1 MKEHS
6 QYFLKKQQ
14 LKKEYDEK
22 IQALK
27 EEIHRKKMEKLL
39 EMEKEKLEKK
49 LEKKMNKKIEAEKK
63 FKEKVRKRYANIKT
77 DSESYKKYL
86 ETQKKYRE
94 KYKIIRKEK
103 QLNDLLEKI
112 GDEEYRILTFKEK
125 NLYVTSSGRFF
136 RETGREIFGT
146 KHPSGYVAV
155 GFAGMTKSAHRLV
168 WEAFHGEIPSG
179 MEIDHIN
186 TNKQDNSISNLRI
199 ATHKDN
205 CNNPL
210 SIENYTK
217 HNKEANRDYLR
228 KKVYQYTIDGEL
240 VKEWNSAMECAHNG
254 YTYKCVL
261 DCCCG
266 RQHTHKNFL
275 WSHEKYTS

>member
-1 MKEHS
+1 MTKHTET
-6 QYFLKKQQ
+6 FLRKQE

-49 LEKKMNKKIEAEKK
+49 LEKKLNKKIEAEKK
-63 FKEKVRKRYANIKT
+63 FKEKVKKRYADLKT
-77 DSESYKKYL
+77 DSENYKKYL

-112 GDEEYRILTFKEK
+112 GDEEYRILAFEGK

-136 RETGREIFGT
+136 RENGREIFGS
-146 KHPSGYVAV
+146 KHLSGYVVV
-155 GFAGMTKSAHRLV
+155 GSKLAHRLV
-168 WEAFHGEIPSG
+168 WEAFNGEIPSG

-186 TNKQDNSISNLRI
+186 TNKQDNSLSNLRLV
-199 ATHKDN
+199 THKDN

-210 SIENYTK
+210 SIERYTK
-217 HNKEANRDYLR
+217 HNKEENRDYLR

-240 VKEWNSAMECAHNG
+240 VKEWNSGMECAHNG

-261 DCCCG
+261 DCCAG